1 MKNVF
6 NSKEKEGYSLNE
18 LSVFLNSNGI
28 DTENIDKSSDLSETI
43 YFICL
48 KHLSETVSKIPW
60 ELRGYTQK
68 KGKER
73 IVDTRLDS
81 ILNIRP
87 NPYMSAATFWG
98 TVELNKLHHGN
109 SYIYIE
115 TDKNGFPKYLWL
127 LPSRE
132 VKIWVDNKGIFGKTN
147 AIWYVWTDGRNG
159 KKYSFEMDEIIHLK
173 THMSFDGLSGIPVRE
188 ILKTQISSGKNS
200 IGFLNKLYKN
210 NMFGSKVLVHYT
222 GELKQGSETKIATK
236 LENFSKTTGSGK
248 FIPIP
253 LGMQAQLL
261 DMKLAD
267 AQFFENN
274 KVSALQLAGA
284 FGIKPNVI
292 NDYTKSS
299 YSNSESQQIDFYV
312 NTLQPL
318 FKTYE
323 QEISYKMLSEKDI
336 DSGKRLEMNERVL
349 FKMDN
354 KTQAE
359 VYSKYLTNFA
369 MTPNEVREELNLP
382 YVEGADELLGNG
394 ATIDIQNVGKQYI
407 KMNTTESTIELS
419 EEEQNEI
426 QDKNEDLENN
436 MLEKYKKMYEHLGMK
451 SDTTQR
457 HFDLMINEHPE
468 KVKNF
473 LDDTEKTIKYIKEK
487 GDKNE

>member
-6 NSKEKEGYSLNE
+6 NSKEKDGYSLDE
-18 LSVFLNSNGI
+18 LSAFLNSNGI
-28 DTENIDKSSDLSETI
+28 NTENIDNSSDLSETI

-48 KHLSETVSKIPW
+48 KHLTETISKMPW
-60 ELRGYTQK
+60 ELRGQTKK

-73 IVDTRLDS
+73 IINTKLDS
-81 ILNIRP
+81 ILNLRP

-115 TDKNGFPKYLWL
+115 ADENGFPKYLWL
-127 LPSRE
+127 LPSNE
-132 VKIWVDNKGIFGKTN
+132 VKVWVDNEGIFGKSN
-147 AIWYVWTDGRNG
+147 AIWYIWTDRRNG
-159 KKYSFEMDEIIHLK
+159 EQYSFEMEEIIHLK
-173 THMSFDGLSGIPVRE
+173 THMSFDGLTGIPVRE
-188 ILKTQISSGKNS
+188 ILKTQINSGKNS

-222 GELKQGSETKIATK
+222 GELKQGSEGKIAQK
-236 LENFSKTTGSGK
+236 LESFSKTTGSGK

-323 QEISYKMLSEKDI
+323 QEITYKLLSERDI
-336 DSGKRLEMNERVL
+336 DTGKRIEINERIL

-354 KTQAE
+354 KTRAE
-359 VYSKYLTNFA
+359 VYGKYLTNFA

-382 YVEGADELLGNG
+382 YIEGADELLGNG
-394 ATIDIQNVGKQYI
+394 ATIDIKNVGNQY
-407 KMNTTESTIELS
+407 
-419 EEEQNEI
+419 
-426 QDKNEDLENN
+426 
-436 MLEKYKKMYEHLGMK
+436 
-451 SDTTQR
+451 
-457 HFDLMINEHPE
+457 
-468 KVKNF
+468 
-473 LDDTEKTIKYIKEK
+473 K
-487 GDKNE
+487 GGS